1 MSIKSWKVGTELEV
15 EPETK
20 ASELLC
26 FIDSRFHL
34 LETGGSAGGDNA
46 FDMFL
51 DSLNVFDASKV
62 KNFSQP
68 NLKWLGNLG
77 WNSSHKRQWK
87 FAEMESSRRE

>member
-1 MSIKSWKVGTELEV
+1 M

-68 NLKWLGNLG
+68 NLK
-77 WNSSHKRQWK
+77 
-87 FAEMESSRRE
+87 